1 MNYIFVDLDNTL
13 IAAEYLFNGYGPKDA
28 KVINFGSERYFARLH
43 PGALDLL
50 KTLRSKGNVYMLT
63 AATRNYARG
72 WNEAFNLG
80 FKNEDIYSREDSGS
94 YVLNVDNKF
103 PKKGKVYL
111 IDDKDLPYENTVE
124 KINFIRRLALDEVKL
139 IIVKP
144 YYGFKNQEFSLDS
157 IKEAVDAI

>member
-13 IAAEYLFNGYGPKDA
+13 IAAEYLYNGNGPKDA
-28 KVINFGSERYFARLH
+28 KVIKFGSERYYARLR

-63 AATRNYARG
+63 AATRDYARG

-80 FKNEDIYSREDSGS
+80 FINDDIYSREDTSS

-103 PKKGKVYL
+103 PKKGEVYL
-111 IDDKDLPYENTVE
+111 IDDRDLPSEYTVE
-124 KINFIRRLALDEVKL
+124 KINFIRRLALGKVNL
-139 IIVKP
+139 IVVKP
-144 YYGFKNQEFSLDS
+144 YHGFLNQQFSLDS